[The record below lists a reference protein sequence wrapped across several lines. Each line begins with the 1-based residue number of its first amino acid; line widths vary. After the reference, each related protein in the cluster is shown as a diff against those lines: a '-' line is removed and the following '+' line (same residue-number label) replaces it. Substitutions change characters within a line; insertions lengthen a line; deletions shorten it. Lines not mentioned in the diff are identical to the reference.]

1 MKSLVVDDYIVL
13 SVIEKRR
20 VELTEEGMGYA
31 LKGPPEFQY
40 ASALELNVTTSKADV
55 DAKVG
60 DLIAKVGFAKAMKN
74 KWVKLEADKVSVT
87 RIAET
92 LHDEDKA

>member
-1 MKSLVVDDYIVL
+1 M
-13 SVIEKRR
+13 
-20 VELTEEGMGYA
+20 
-31 LKGPPEFQY
+31 
-40 ASALELNVTTSKADV
+40 TTSKAEV

-60 DLIAKVGFAKAMKN
+60 DLIAKIGFAKAMKN
-74 KWVKLEADKVSVT
+74 KWVKLETDKVSVT

>member
-1 MKSLVVDDYIVL
+1 
-13 SVIEKRR
+13 
-20 VELTEEGMGYA
+20 
-31 LKGPPEFQY
+31 
-40 ASALELNVTTSKADV
+40 VTTSKAEV

-60 DLIAKVGFAKAMKN
+60 DLIAKIGFAKAMKN